1 MLGYAAIAGGALSL
15 LLAPVMVI
23 IKYMTGWEIIPQP
36 LWVEP
41 VRGLLG
47 GLLTFATPQELWT
60 IYGTAY
66 TAALVVSF
74 VGLLGLVAH
83 LRRHAH
89 GVSLAGL
96 WLIVAGLL
104 MVIPGDAIH
113 SWTWHQNGLQ
123 TPTPGTNP
131 VANTAYAV
139 HMMGMN
145 FVMLG
150 SMWFGITALRR
161 RLLARW
167 LAWAFILV
175 FPGALFASTVLL
187 PTTPSGALWWFNV
200 MLIAAGYC
208 LATGRGERLTPAGT
222 RFVMA

>member
-1 MLGYAAIAGGALSL
+1 MLGYLAIVGGVLSL
-15 LLAPVMVI
+15 VLAPVMVI
-23 IKYMTGWEIIPQP
+23 IKYRTGWEIIPQP

-41 VRGLLG
+41 VRSMLG

-60 IYGTAY
+60 IYGSAY
-66 TAALVVSF
+66 TVALVLAF
-74 VGLLGLVAH
+74 IGLLGLVDH

-96 WLIVAGLL
+96 WLLVAGLL
-104 MVIPGDAIH
+104 LVIPGDAVH
-113 SWTWHQNGLQ
+113 SWTWHQNGLL

-161 RLLARW
+161 RLLASW
-167 LAWAFILV
+167 LAWAFIMV
-175 FPGALFASTVLL
+175 FPGALLASTVLL

-200 MLIAAGYC
+200 VMIAAGYF
-208 LATGRGERLTPAGT
+208 LATGRAERLTSPDT
-222 RFVMA
+222 RFVVA